1 MKKPRIPYH
10 KLPHFITDAIDEL
23 RDRQL
28 LPIVIALAAAIVAVP
43 VLLSHDGSTGVSPL
57 APAGAGDA
65 SALATGSKSFA
76 VVADDPG
83 LRDYRKRLD
92 KLAAK
97 NPFKQQYNEP
107 LKEAAAL
114 GETLSTSIGETSSGG
129 STVVGGTTGG
139 AEDDGGG
146 SKSKTVVKTKYL
158 SYPMDIAL
166 GEFGA
171 LKRYDDVE
179 ALSFLPSQKVPALVF
194 LGVGGNGSKAL
205 FLVSSDVSSIS
216 GKGICV
222 PSSSTP
228 CNVLVMRTG
237 QIEDLV
243 YGPNG
248 KSYRLKVLSIRR
260 SSTG

>member
-1 MKKPRIPYH
+1 MNKPRIPYH

-28 LPIVIALAAAIVAVP
+28 LPIVIALAVAIVAVP
-43 VLLSHDGSTGVSPL
+43 VLLSHDGSTPPSPVL
-57 APAGAGDA
+57 PAGNA
-65 SALATGSKSFA
+65 SGPPTSSKPFA
-76 VVADDPG
+76 VLADDPG

-97 NPFKQQYNEP
+97 DPFKQQYNEP

-114 GETLSTSIGETSSGG
+114 GETLSTTIGDTAIGG
-129 STVVGGTTGG
+129 STVVGGTTGDTG
-139 AEDDGGG
+139 DDGGG
-146 SKSKTVVKTKYL
+146 SKTKTVVRTEYL
-158 SYPMDIAL
+158 SYLMDVAL

-179 ALSFLPSQKVPALVF
+179 TLSFLPSQKVPVLVF
-194 LGVGGNGSKAL
+194 LGVGGKGSKAL

-216 GKGICV
+216 GTGTCV
-222 PSSSTP
+222 PSSSSP

-237 QIEDLV
+237 QIEDMV

-248 KSYRLKVLSIRR
+248 KSYRLKVLSIR